1 MSIAC
6 GNLRNFAAQNNTF
19 MSNTPQ
25 VTLAPLEPD
34 DKEQFIL
41 DNQWA
46 FKYGAT
52 EEFGV
57 RDDHF
62 EEDGEIISRDT
73 IEQSINNG
81 KAYRILLDGEKV
93 GGVVVSIDKA
103 FLRGELELL
112 FVKPDVHS
120 KGIGYAAW
128 CLIEKMYPEIIVWE
142 TCTPYFEKRNIH
154 FYVNRCGFHIVEFW
168 NKHFRGPAIPEEET
182 GNWHEDDEMFLFRK
196 VMR

>member
-1 MSIAC
+1 
-6 GNLRNFAAQNNTF
+6 
-19 MSNTPQ
+19 MSNQPQ

-73 IEQSINNG
+73 HRAVHQQRQGLSHPFG
-81 KAYRILLDGEKV
+81 REKSRRH
-93 GGVVVSIDKA
+93 G
-103 FLRGELELL
+103 R
-112 FVKPDVHS
+112 
-120 KGIGYAAW
+120 
-128 CLIEKMYPEIIVWE
+128 
-142 TCTPYFEKRNIH
+142 
-154 FYVNRCGFHIVEFW
+154 FH
-168 NKHFRGPAIPEEET
+168 
-182 GNWHEDDEMFLFRK
+182 
-196 VMR
+196 

>member
-1 MSIAC
+1 
-6 GNLRNFAAQNNTF
+6 
-19 MSNTPQ
+19 MSNQSQ

-62 EEDGEIISRDT
+62 EEDGEIISHDT

-81 KAYRILLDGEKV
+81 KAYRVLLDGEKV

-142 TCTPYFEKRNIH
+142 TFTPYFEKRNIH
-154 FYVNRCGFHIVEFW
+154 FYVNKCGFHIVEFMW
-168 NKHFRGPAIPEEET
+168 K
-182 GNWHEDDEMFLFRK
+182 DDEMFRFQKVIRK
-196 VMR
+196 

>member
-1 MSIAC
+1 MTITC

-19 MSNTPQ
+19 MSNQSQ

-34 DKEQFIL
+34 DKEKFIL

-73 IEQSINNG
+73 IEQLQS
-81 KAYRILLDGEKV
+81 
-93 GGVVVSIDKA
+93 
-103 FLRGELELL
+103 
-112 FVKPDVHS
+112 
-120 KGIGYAAW
+120 
-128 CLIEKMYPEIIVWE
+128 
-142 TCTPYFEKRNIH
+142 
-154 FYVNRCGFHIVEFW
+154 
-168 NKHFRGPAIPEEET
+168 AIP
-182 GNWHEDDEMFLFRK
+182 HQ
-196 VMR
+196 

>member
-1 MSIAC
+1 
-6 GNLRNFAAQNNTF
+6 
-19 MSNTPQ
+19 MSNQPQ

-62 EEDGEIISRDT
+62 EEDGEIISRHT

-112 FVKPDVHS
+112 FVKPDVTAKALAMRPGVLS
-120 KGIGYAAW
+120 KRCILKLLFGRLSRPISRSATSTSMSTNAVSTSWSLCGKTMK
-128 CLIEKMYPEIIVWE
+128 CLGSK
-142 TCTPYFEKRNIH
+142 K
-154 FYVNRCGFHIVEFW
+154 
-168 NKHFRGPAIPEEET
+168 
-182 GNWHEDDEMFLFRK
+182 
-196 VMR
+196 

>member
-1 MSIAC
+1 
-6 GNLRNFAAQNNTF
+6 
-19 MSNTPQ
+19 MSNQPQ

-34 DKEQFIL
+34 DKEKFIL

-81 KAYRILLDGEKV
+81 MAYRILLDGER
-93 GGVVVSIDKA
+93 S
-103 FLRGELELL
+103 
-112 FVKPDVHS
+112 
-120 KGIGYAAW
+120 AAW
-128 CLIEKMYPEIIVWE
+128 SFPLTKPFFGANWNCCL
-142 TCTPYFEKRNIH
+142 
-154 FYVNRCGFHIVEFW
+154 
-168 NKHFRGPAIPEEET
+168 
-182 GNWHEDDEMFLFRK
+182 
-196 VMR
+196 

>member
-1 MSIAC
+1 MPIAC
-6 GNLRNFAAQNNTF
+6 VNLRNFAAQNNTF
-19 MSNTPQ
+19 MSNQPQ

-52 EEFGV
+52 QEFGV

-62 EEDGEIISRDT
+62 EEDGEIISRNT

-128 CLIEKMYPEIIVWE
+128 CPSKRCILKLLFGRPARPISRSATSTSMSTNAVSTSWSLCGKM
-142 TCTPYFEKRNIH
+142 TKCL
-154 FYVNRCGFHIVEFW
+154 GS
-168 NKHFRGPAIPEEET
+168 
-182 GNWHEDDEMFLFRK
+182 RK
-196 VMR
+196 